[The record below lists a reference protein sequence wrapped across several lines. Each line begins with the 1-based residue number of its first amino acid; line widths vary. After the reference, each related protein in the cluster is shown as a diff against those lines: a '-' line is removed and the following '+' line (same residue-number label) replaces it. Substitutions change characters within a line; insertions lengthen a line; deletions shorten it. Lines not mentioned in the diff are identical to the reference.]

1 MVEKIM
7 LNNVLSQILYGIS
20 GFLFGIFAVRNSH
33 KFVAKIKEM
42 RAVHGLSITFIL
54 KTLPAFLFFLVAL
67 FVFPILFYTRTPI
80 GGFVYLATFIF
91 YNMKGR
97 ARK

>member
-1 MVEKIM
+1 M

-33 KFVAKIKEM
+33 KFVAKIKEIRM
-42 RAVHGLSITFIL
+42 AKGLGLGSIL
-54 KTLPAFLFFLVAL
+54 EALPALLFFLVAL
-67 FVFPILFYTRTPI
+67 FIFPILFYTRTPI